1 MPDRDSIKYHVL
13 SIKGIIHNTK
23 QGRFPGFTLIELL
36 VACHPKRKLW
46 KATLGFTLI
55 ELLVVI
61 TIIGILAS
69 LVLVSF
75 GSAQERARDS
85 QRKSDLDALKK
96 ALELAK
102 QDSPG
107 AYSYPLDIQ
116 TLDDDLNSPYIKQ
129 IPNDP
134 KSGGNYI
141 YAPVS
146 YTSGP
151 CTTDCAKHTLTACL
165 ENKNDSQ
172 KDTTKHSSCQDA
184 SYSVTSN

>member
-1 MPDRDSIKYHVL
+1 MKINNLKL
-13 SIKGIIHNTK
+13 KIN
-23 QGRFPGFTLIELL
+23 QGFTLIELL
-36 VACHPKRKLW
+36 VACHPKLQRK

-69 LVLVSF
+69 LVLVSLT
-75 GSAQERARDS
+75 SAQQRARDS

-96 ALELAK
+96 SLELAR

-107 AYSYPLDIQ
+107 AYSYPLDLQI
-116 TLDDDLNSPYIKQ
+116 LDDDPNSPYIKQ
-129 IPNDP
+129 IPKDP
-134 KSGGNYI
+134 KTGTDYI
-141 YAPVS
+141 FEPFS
-146 YTSGP
+146 LTGGP
-151 CTTDCAKHTLTACL
+151 CTVDCAKYTLTACL

-172 KDTTKHSSCQDA
+172 KDAAKHSSCQDA

>member
-1 MPDRDSIKYHVL
+1 MPFLRKFQISNFKFQIKQF
-13 SIKGIIHNTK
+13 K
-23 QGRFPGFTLIELL
+23 
-36 VACHPKRKLW
+36 
-46 KATLGFTLI
+46 KAFTLI

-69 LVLVSF
+69 LVLVSL
-75 GSAQERARDS
+75 GSAQQRARDS

-96 ALELAK
+96 SLELAR

-107 AYSYPLDIQ
+107 AYSYPVDLQ
-116 TLDDDLNSPYIKQ
+116 TLDDDPNSPYIKQ
-129 IPNDP
+129 IPKDP
-134 KSGGNYI
+134 KTGTDYI
-141 YAPVS
+141 YEPLS
-146 YTSGP
+146 FTNGP
-151 CTTDCAKHTLTACL
+151 CTTDCAKYTLTACL